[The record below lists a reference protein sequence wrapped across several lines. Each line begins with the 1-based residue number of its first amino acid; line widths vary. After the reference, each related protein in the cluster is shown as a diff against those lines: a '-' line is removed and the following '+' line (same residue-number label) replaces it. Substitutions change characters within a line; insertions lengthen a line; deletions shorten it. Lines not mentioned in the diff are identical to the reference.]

1 MWGLFSSFVPMSVS
15 VKKQKN
21 IFFMNNYC
29 FFYPKIKRIFVVA
42 KTTIENK

>member
-1 MWGLFSSFVPMSVS
+1 MWGLFSSFVPRRMSI
-15 VKKQKN
+15 KKPKN

-29 FFYPKIKRIFVVA
+29 FFYSKIKRIFVVA